1 MKLLTI
7 LLNGFG
13 DFEEL
18 VLRVFLDLFDND
30 LDLDL
35 VLELGF
41 LLCSCLN
48 EAERLRF
55 TDLELELGL
64 LVRNFLEEDDEF
76 NRIRLPNSTKLDELE
91 LLLLIDL
98 DRERLLDK

>member
-41 LLCSCLN
+41 LLCNCLN

-64 LVRNFLEEDDEF
+64 LERNFLEEDDEF

-98 DRERLLDK
+98 DKERLLDK

>member
-1 MKLLTI
+1 MTI
-7 LLNGFG
+7 LFNGVG
-13 DFEEL
+13 DFEEV

-41 LLCSCLN
+41 LLCNCLN

-55 TDLELELGL
+55 TDLELGL
-64 LVRNFLEEDDEF
+64 LVRNFLEEEDDEF
-76 NRIRLPNSTKLDELE
+76 KRIRLPNSTKLDELE
-91 LLLLIDL
+91 LLLLIDF

>member
-1 MKLLTI
+1 MTI
-7 LLNGFG
+7 LFNGVG
-13 DFEEL
+13 DFEEV

-41 LLCSCLN
+41 LLCNCLN

-55 TDLELELGL
+55 TDLELGL

-76 NRIRLPNSTKLDELE
+76 KRIRLPNSTKLDELE